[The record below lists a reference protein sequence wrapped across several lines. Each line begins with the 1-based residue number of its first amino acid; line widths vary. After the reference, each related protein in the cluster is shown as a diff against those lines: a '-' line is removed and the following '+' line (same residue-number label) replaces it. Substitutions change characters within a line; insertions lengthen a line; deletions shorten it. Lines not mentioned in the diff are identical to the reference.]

1 MPRCFAFIK
10 KDIGAIQANVKM
22 FSQYFARRR
31 SDKEKYKNNP
41 ILYLMTKTSSK
52 YANLYI

>member
-1 MPRCFAFIK
+1 
-10 KDIGAIQANVKM
+10 M
-22 FSQYFARRR
+22 FSQYFARR

-52 YANLYI
+52 YANLCIWIWKKILKEKIEL